1 VAAKLCLGVS
11 WPPPTSVWLP
21 TSVWV
26 FPGRRRPLRRCL
38 VTGGG
43 GSATDQLSQ
52 TDPRDVLPHATADL
66 CVGVFCVLPNL
77 ALYMSQPW
85 HLGRVGIPQCHW
97 HFIPR
102 NPELNMGPAYAG
114 VDSVDFR

>member
-1 VAAKLCLGVS
+1 
-11 WPPPTSVWLP
+11 
-21 TSVWV
+21 
-26 FPGRRRPLRRCL
+26 

-97 HFIPR
+97 HVIPR
-102 NPELNMGPAYAG
+102 NPELNMGQAYAG